1 MTPGF
6 AVSQQIPEGTTSRV
20 RERFRELNMKDVLC
34 VATFA
39 SKVLCL
45 VAFVFILKPHGIST
59 VQATSKPQVCEL
71 ARVHP
76 LRLQASC

>member
-1 MTPGF
+1 
-6 AVSQQIPEGTTSRV
+6 
-20 RERFRELNMKDVLC
+20 MKDVLC
-34 VATFA
+34 AATFA

-76 LRLQASC
+76 LRLHASC